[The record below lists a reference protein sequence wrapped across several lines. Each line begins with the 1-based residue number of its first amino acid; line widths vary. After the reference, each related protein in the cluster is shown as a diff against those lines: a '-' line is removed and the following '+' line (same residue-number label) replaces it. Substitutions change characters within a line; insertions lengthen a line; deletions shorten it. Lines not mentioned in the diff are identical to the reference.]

1 MLFWIMVDVGG
12 GAGRK
17 ESKSS
22 AAAALETSFLFFEGW
37 EEIFFFSARTF
48 LFFRYS
54 GEKINICF
62 RFDTFHA
69 IFKKIQQ
76 SPMAYSKNAHNA

>member
-22 AAAALETSFLFFEGW
+22 AAAALETSFLLFEGW
-37 EEIFFFSARTF
+37 KEIFFFSVRT
-48 LFFRYS
+48 LSRYS
-54 GEKINICF
+54 GEKIDICF
-62 RFDTFHA
+62 CFDTFHA
-69 IFKKIQQ
+69 TFFKNPTE
-76 SPMAYSKNAHNA
+76 PMVYSKNAHNA

>member
-1 MLFWIMVDVGG
+1 MFWIMVDVGG

-37 EEIFFFSARTF
+37 EEIFFFSVRTLSRYSDEKIF
-48 LFFRYS
+48 VSVLTHFMLFFMNPTEPN
-54 GEKINICF
+54 GV
-62 RFDTFHA
+62 
-69 IFKKIQQ
+69 Q
-76 SPMAYSKNAHNA
+76 

>member
-1 MLFWIMVDVGG
+1 MLFWIMVDVG

-37 EEIFFFSARTF
+37 KEIFFFSVRT
-48 LFFRYS
+48 LSRYS
-54 GEKINICF
+54 GEKIDICF

-69 IFKKIQQ
+69 IFL
-76 SPMAYSKNAHNA
+76 